1 MNKETIKEHS
11 IDIALKRMRQ
21 LREKK
26 GWSQDFIAI
35 ELGIC
40 QTTYGR
46 IECGK
51 HKIYVYQLIEIAD
64 ILETSVSYLI
74 GESEE

>member
-40 QTTYGR
+40 QTTYG
-46 IECGK
+46 
-51 HKIYVYQLIEIAD
+51 
-64 ILETSVSYLI
+64 T
-74 GESEE
+74 

>member
-1 MNKETIKEHS
+1 V
-11 IDIALKRMRQ
+11 
-21 LREKK
+21 KK
-26 GWSQDFIAI
+26 KDGAKILIAI

-51 HKIYVYQLIEIAD
+51 QKIYVYQLIEIAD

>member
-46 IECGK
+46 RECGK
-51 HKIYVYQLIEIAD
+51 QKIYVYQLIEIAD